1 MSIIISMNT
10 SDIEL
15 AATSK
20 NLIQEGGA
28 LLLWFE
34 DETTYLVTVQRDKK
48 FSIHCGRP
56 IDLGALI
63 GKPFGSW
70 LQTSSNLRALLLEP
84 TVEDFVMKA
93 RRESGIIYPKDAA
106 ILMMKCGIRSGS
118 RVIEV
123 GVGSGSLTTAL
134 AAQVAPNGMIFS
146 YDIREDFLKLAEGNL
161 RKANVLDFVKLNKR
175 EGYDAFKERDVDA
188 IVLDIP
194 EPWHE
199 VENIKI
205 NLKSGGRIASLN
217 PTYNQIEQMS
227 GALQKAGFVMIEAQE
242 ILVRGILARP
252 GKTRPEQR
260 MVSHTEFL
268 LFAVK
273 SGDHAI
279 SPHLTPLPSGEREG

>member
-1 MSIIISMNT
+1 EST
-10 SDIEL
+10 G
-15 AATSK
+15 
-20 NLIQEGGA
+20 NLIQEGSA

-34 DETTYLVTVQRDKK
+34 DESTYLVTVQKEKK
-48 FSIHCGRP
+48 FGIHCGRP

-63 GKPFGSW
+63 GKQYGSW
-70 LQTSSNLRALLLEP
+70 FETSSNIRALLLEP
-84 TVEDFVMKA
+84 TIEDFVMKA
-93 RRESGIIYPKDAA
+93 KRESGIIYPKDAA

-134 AAQVAPNGMIFS
+134 AAQVAPNGMIYS
-146 YDIREDFLKLAEGNL
+146 YDVREDFLKLAEGNL
-161 RKANVLDFVKLNKR
+161 KKASVLDFVKLTKR
-175 EGYDAFKERDVDA
+175 EGHEPFHETDVDA
-188 IVLDIP
+188 LILDVP

-199 VENIKI
+199 IENIKAS
-205 NLKSGGRIASLN
+205 LKSGGRIASLN

-227 GALQKAGFVMIEAQE
+227 GALQKGGFIMIEAQE

-273 SGDHAI
+273 PGDVI
-279 SPHLTPLPSGEREG
+279 SV

>member
-1 MSIIISMNT
+1 MNYETDLVT
-10 SDIEL
+10 SER
-15 AATSK
+15 
-20 NLIQEGGA
+20 NLIQEGDA

-34 DETTYLVTVQRDKK
+34 DETTYLVTIQKEKK
-48 FSIHCGRP
+48 FGIHCGRP

-63 GKPFGSW
+63 GKPYGSW
-70 LQTSSNLRALLLEP
+70 LETSSNIRALLLEP
-84 TVEDFVMKA
+84 TIEDFIMKA
-93 RRESGIIYPKDAA
+93 KRESGIIYPKDAA

-134 AAQVAPNGMIFS
+134 AAQVSPDGMVYS

-161 RKANVLDFVKLNKR
+161 KKSKLTSYVKLIKR
-175 EGYDAFKERDVDA
+175 EGCDPFVEREVDSV
-188 IVLDIP
+188 VLDVP

-199 VENIKI
+199 IENIKAS
-205 NLKSGGRIASLN
+205 LKAGGRIASLN

-227 GALQKAGFVMIEAQE
+227 GALKDGGFVLIEAQE
-242 ILVRGILARP
+242 VLVRGILARP

-260 MVSHTEFL
+260 MVSHTEFM

-273 SGDHAI
+273 
-279 SPHLTPLPSGEREG
+279 PGEIVC